1 MSKRFRKVVKATNR
15 LEFYEL
21 LALRVLIDGQLSK
34 FTCSDKPLKAGDLDP
49 FTSSKK
55 LDIELL
61 MYRLND
67 PRLNAEEKQRIRNE
81 IINLK

>member
-1 MSKRFRKVVKATNR
+1 MSKRLVKVVKATNR

-34 FTCSDKPLKAGDLDP
+34 FTCSDKVGDQDP

-61 MYRLND
+61 IYRLND